1 MVVLG
6 RTAPELDVSLPW
18 IQTGLGLIVG
28 LVAFT
33 IGICW
38 QITTPAWAVPIS
50 QSVQPIG
57 EP

>member
-1 MVVLG
+1 MVVVG
-6 RTAPELDVSLPW
+6 RTAPEFDVSLPW

-33 IGICW
+33 IGMCW
-38 QITTPAWAVPIS
+38 RITTPGWAVPIS

-57 EP
+57 E